1 MTNGTTAASRGTA
14 KWVRVELR
22 VDATSCNVD
31 LWDSGPF
38 IAQDSMEEIFDFGYS
53 RTSGGMGVGLHLARD
68 VIEAHQGEIVAIP
81 NASLKFRIS
90 LPIVSSPHLS
100 ALEKY

>member
-1 MTNGTTAASRGTA
+1 VTNGTSAASKCAT
-14 KWVRVELR
+14 KWLRVELR

-53 RTSGGMGVGLHLARD
+53 LTSGGMGVGLHLARD

-81 NASLKFRIS
+81 NSSMKFQIS
-90 LPIVSSPHLS
+90 LPIASSPHVKHF
-100 ALEKY
+100 EKY